1 MSDAYLV
8 LKNSSIYKKIQ
19 CIEAHPLEE
28 MTEEDWTELADT
40 VEELIP
46 NFIPMLKNRVSDR
59 DYRICLLIRLGIPA
73 SLMAR
78 LLNLSDAV
86 YGLLAVPNLI
96 ACYFL
101 LPKVKQMLMDYE
113 KTLKKK

>member
-28 MTEEDWTELADT
+28 MNEEDWTELADT

-46 NFIPMLKNRVSDR
+46 NFIPMLKNKNILLDR
-59 DYRICLLIRLGIPA
+59 KILA
-73 SLMAR
+73 SLAATQPDTFKAVV
-78 LLNLSDAV
+78 DA
-86 YGLLAVPNLI
+86 A
-96 ACYFL
+96 
-101 LPKVKQMLMDYE
+101 K
-113 KTLKKK
+113 